1 LIKAVAFDFGNT
13 LVSSGLPL
21 NWQEFYREVLTEILG
36 KVDVKVDPD
45 KIEAGE
51 RVLIKYNTRINYREY
66 EVPADVIFT
75 ELLQEWGV
83 RDLTRLSV
91 AKDMFFSFFLKR
103 TETFPD
109 TEPVLKEL
117 RNRDMKIGVL
127 SDTAYGA
134 YKEYLAASILEIN
147 QYIDCFLTSTDIGF
161 RKPNTL
167 GYFRLA
173 KELKI
178 APADCLFVG
187 DEEKDISGA
196 NAAGM
201 ISVLIDRNNQHHNWG
216 QIHTI
221 NSLKDVSNLV

>member
-1 LIKAVAFDFGNT
+1 
-13 LVSSGLPL
+13 
-21 NWQEFYREVLTEILG
+21 
-36 KVDVKVDPD
+36 
-45 KIEAGE
+45 
-51 RVLIKYNTRINYREY
+51 
-66 EVPADVIFT
+66 
-75 ELLQEWGV
+75 
-83 RDLTRLSV
+83 
-91 AKDMFFSFFLKR
+91 
-103 TETFPD
+103 
-109 TEPVLKEL
+109 
-117 RNRDMKIGVL
+117 VL

-147 QYIDCFLTSTDIGF
+147 QYIDCFLTSTEIGF

-167 GYFRLA
+167 GYFRLS

-201 ISVLIDRNNQHHNWG
+201 ISVLINRNNQHHNWG